1 MMRAPGNGQPQLFS
15 APVQRRRKESERIYL
30 AVLHL
35 RRCGFRIR
43 RNGSHHVVDGKRLS
57 LGQLMMLANS
67 AGAGNPQ

>member
-1 MMRAPGNGQPQLFS
+1 MKRAPDQPHLFP
-15 APVQRRRKESERIYL
+15 APVQRNRKESARIYL
-30 AVLHL
+30 AILHL
-35 RRCGFRIR
+35 RRCGFRVR